1 MKKLTAEQ
9 ILELHKIMLDVTGGL
24 DGIRDMGLLE
34 SAINASFSSFDGN
47 ELYPTIESKAARLGI
62 GIVKNH
68 PFTDGNKRTGLIS
81 MLVFLELNGIVLDFT
96 NDELIKVGLALADG
110 SMSEE
115 ELIAWVIEH
124 N

>member
-115 ELIAWVIEH
+115 ELR
-124 N
+124 NCS